1 MWFRRRTRERPV
13 SLALTEARE
22 AREAAEQRLAEAR
35 EHVIVP
41 LRRLREENHVSEAI
55 TMLIQRRA
63 DQGSSL
69 CTTFSSWPT

>member
-1 MWFRRRTRERPV
+1 MWFRWRTRDRPV
-13 SLALTEARE
+13 SPALAEARE

-41 LRRLREENHVSEAI
+41 LRKLREQNHVSEAI

-63 DQGSSL
+63 GQDGS
-69 CTTFSSWPT
+69 